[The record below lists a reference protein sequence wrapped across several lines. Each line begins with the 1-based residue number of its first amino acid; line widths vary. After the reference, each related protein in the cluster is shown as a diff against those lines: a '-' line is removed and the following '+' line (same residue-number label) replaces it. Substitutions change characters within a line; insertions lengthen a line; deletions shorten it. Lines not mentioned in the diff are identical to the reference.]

1 MEFCE
6 HVRYVGARRPR
17 HTMRE
22 VVIAVLNRSNNVRT
36 GLVSVPPTMNVRGA
50 MNCATTS
57 GRHTEC
63 AYYFA
68 SGLEVLGAFEVCRG
82 PEYPTYNGGQQL
94 LFYFYVSPG
103 RC

>member
-1 MEFCE
+1 
-6 HVRYVGARRPR
+6 
-17 HTMRE
+17 MRE

-36 GLVSVPPTMNVRGA
+36 GLVSVPTTMNVRGA

-68 SGLEVLGAFEVCRG
+68 SGLGVLREWMHVGARR
-82 PEYPTYNGGQQL
+82 PRPTMGGEI